1 MDVTGCMEA
10 RRSLLHIDDACAAMA
25 DLMAL
30 DNSPPLINIPGENTT
45 MARIAA
51 RIMRKYHARPNRI
64 ALRPDDQFYSM
75 ADQQVSG
82 KLFQARL
89 HFAGKHSFGKWID
102 N

>member
-10 RRSLLHIDDACAAMA
+10 RRSLLHIDDACAVMA

-30 DNSPPLINIPGENTT
+30 DNAPPLINIPGEKTT

-64 ALRPDDQFYSM
+64 ALSPGDQFYSM

-82 KLFQARL
+82 KLFQATL
-89 HFAGKHSFGKWID
+89 HFDRKHSFGKWID